1 MVGDAVGEE
10 DVALEP
16 RQFGQAWA
24 RFWMR
29 TTAWFQTAN
38 GKRHIVVV
46 SGPIALVNKPAK

>member
-29 TTAWFQTAN
+29 TTAWFQRPTENATLLLFL
-38 GKRHIVVV
+38 GQW
-46 SGPIALVNKPAK
+46 L